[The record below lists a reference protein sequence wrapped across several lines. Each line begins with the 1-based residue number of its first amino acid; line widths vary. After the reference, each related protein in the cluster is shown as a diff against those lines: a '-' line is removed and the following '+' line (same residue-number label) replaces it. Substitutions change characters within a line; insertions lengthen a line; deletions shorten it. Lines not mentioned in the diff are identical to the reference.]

1 VPPIRLPPN
10 SGPRGIRSNAIAP
23 GCLVTDGTRPVHD
36 DGRFS
41 EMICTTLGRCGDPK
55 ELVGIAVFLMSVAS
69 SYVNGATI
77 RVDGGV
83 IAAR

>member
-1 VPPIRLPPN
+1 
-10 SGPRGIRSNAIAP
+10 
-23 GCLVTDGTRPVHD
+23 
-36 DGRFS
+36 
-41 EMICTTLGRCGDPK
+41 M